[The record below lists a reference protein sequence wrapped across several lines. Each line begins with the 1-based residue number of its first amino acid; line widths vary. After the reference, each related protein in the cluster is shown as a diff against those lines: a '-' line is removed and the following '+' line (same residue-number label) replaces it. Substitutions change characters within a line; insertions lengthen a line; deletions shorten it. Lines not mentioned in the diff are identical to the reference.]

1 MAGRIA
7 GQARRYIDPRKK
19 NQALR
24 NRLRARIFS
33 QADNCAICGFAVDK
47 TLGPYLPE
55 SPELDEKIP
64 VARGGDPYDI
74 NNLQLTHRKCNRAKS
89 DKMPMHLVV
98 QKVEQIPH
106 SNRW

>member
-1 MAGRIA
+1 MVRIS
-7 GQARRYIDPRKK
+7 GQSRRYVDPRKR
-19 NQALR
+19 NQPLR
-24 NRLRARIFS
+24 QQLRARIFA
-33 QADNCAICGFAVDK
+33 QQDNCALCGFAVDK
-47 TLGPYLPE
+47 TLGPYTPE

-89 DKMPMHLVV
+89 DKMPMHLVTV
-98 QKVEQIPH
+98 QVNQIPH